1 MTTSDSN
8 ELTITPESIHEYCKN
23 HTTRPSATLLELTR
37 ATQTKSNQANMQV
50 GHIEGQFLSIITGL
64 MSANRVLEFGT
75 FTGYSALS
83 FAEALPDSGRV
94 TTLDRDPVA
103 TQIAQ
108 EYWDKSP
115 HGKKIELILGDAQ
128 QTILQLQS
136 ELQSR
141 KRPAYDLAFIDADKA
156 GYTTYWEAALKLV
169 RKGGAIIVDNVL
181 WSGRVLNPTDASDFH
196 IVNFNKIAIQDPRVD
211 VVMLPIRDG
220 IILAKIK

>member
-1 MTTSDSN
+1 MTPSDSN
-8 ELTITPESIHEYCKN
+8 ELTITPEAIHEYCKN
-23 HTTRPSATLLELTR
+23 HTTRPSETLLELTR
-37 ATQTKSNQANMQV
+37 VTQSKSNQANMQI
-50 GHIEGQFLSIITGL
+50 GHIEGRFLSTITGL

-83 FAEALPDSGRV
+83 FAEALPDAGRV

-103 TQIAQ
+103 TKIAQ
-108 EYWDKSP
+108 EHWDKSP
-115 HGKKIELILGDAQ
+115 HGKKIELILGDAH
-128 QTILQLQS
+128 QTILQLQT
-136 ELQSR
+136 ELQSN

-156 GYTTYWEAALKLV
+156 GYPTYWEAALKLV

-181 WSGRVLNPTDASDFH
+181 WSGRILNPTDASDFH
-196 IVNFNKIAIQDPRVD
+196 ISNFNKIAIQDPRVD